1 MLITGGD
8 LWTEHL
14 AHHFLADVA
23 LMEGAPAE
31 ALGRY
36 RTALELAHR
45 MGNPAETGIELQ
57 GVAMAAAGVG
67 HPELAVRINGAAEAA
82 LERVGFD
89 THGVVFWAGLVQRY
103 LDPARASLG
112 PRVDAIDLGGRSLS
126 LEEAVREA
134 LERSEAIE
142 VSV

>member
-1 MLITGGD
+1 MRIAGGD

-23 LMEGAPAE
+23 LMEGAPTE
-31 ALGRY
+31 ALGWY

-45 MGNPAETGIELQ
+45 MGNAAETAIELQ

-67 HPELAVRINGAAEAA
+67 DPELAIRINGAAEAA

-89 THGVVFWAGLVQRY
+89 THSVAFWASLLGRY
-103 LDPARASLG
+103 LDPARASVG
-112 PRVDAIDLGGRSLS
+112 PRVGAIDLGGRTLS
-126 LEEAVREA
+126 LEDAVREA
-134 LERSEAIE
+134 LERSVGTAAN
-142 VSV
+142 V